1 MKKVN
6 PRKTL
11 FISYKYIYFKKYD
24 FESMKE
30 IYAQFLA
37 NPLQISSI
45 ILNDIGNTEGQVA
58 WAGEEAAKFWIT
70 L

>member
-11 FISYKYIYFKKYD
+11 FISYKYIFFKKYD

-58 WAGEEAAKFWIT
+58 
-70 L
+70 